1 MFLSQVN
8 CEHGSSYTSS
18 ASSKSSAWR
27 PDNFVDSQMTDD
39 FQDSLTRLPMQL
51 PFNHFDDE
59 VDEDPTAEDEL
70 STADD
75 NVTNEQVS
83 NSSSRVDRVP
93 P

>member
-1 MFLSQVN
+1 
-8 CEHGSSYTSS
+8 
-18 ASSKSSAWR
+18 
-27 PDNFVDSQMTDD
+27 
-39 FQDSLTRLPMQL
+39 MQL